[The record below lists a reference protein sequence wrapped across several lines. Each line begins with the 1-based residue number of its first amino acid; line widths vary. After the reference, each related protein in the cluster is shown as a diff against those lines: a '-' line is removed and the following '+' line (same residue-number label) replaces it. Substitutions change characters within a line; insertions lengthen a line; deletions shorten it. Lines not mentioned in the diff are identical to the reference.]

1 MKVSVS
7 VRHTWRSSIGVV
19 VLSAACLCLAKE
31 GGYFQGIS
39 VSGDNILQ
47 GGMGYKD
54 IDQSSTKKPGDY
66 LTDYLNFDIQIR
78 KFFLQGRF
86 QIDQPS
92 LGYDPSSP
100 VFREFIS
107 RRAVGFKGHHMT
119 FKAGHFMTTFGRGLS
134 LALKE
139 DVTIERATILD
150 GVLMDVRLPLLE
162 IQGMAGRSMT
172 RKVNTVSIDSD
183 DYDEETGETI
193 VIQQELDNPEY
204 RDNIFGIH
212 VESYPFSRLESVP
225 LLSGCALGAGIVDY
239 RTDVSAIQSGR
250 GIDTITVDGMGVAD
264 TTFGNR
270 YYQNRKNTFLP
281 SIHVDLSVGSID
293 AYAEHA
299 RMLYR
304 KHAFVDT
311 LFDDRMVDDAES
323 HATYVSLGACFL
335 DFSLMGEYKNYFYGH
350 NNNQGCNVV
359 VDGEYVDPP
368 AARHRHIWQLLT
380 KHIPANTVRDV
391 VGYRLVLDWSRF
403 ENATFEVSY
412 CCGGR
417 HRKRQGRYSQF
428 TFGNDENEDYWDIY
442 LQSNLNIGS
451 WFTSKIGLNYG
462 KIDPYE
468 PDARYATV
476 GSKFDLGPFLR
487 GHAVGLALELQRNS
501 KEFRAERDSA
511 AVMAVAGPYTP
522 AGESAFDYYSDVP
535 DELKSLHKQWT
546 WNLVVTVSYS
556 FSPYLA
562 FSATLEKETPFFQGR
577 PVLQSDVTSNDRFYR
592 SVGIKVRPVENHS
605 IQLEVGSH
613 SGGQKC
619 TLGECV
625 MVPSFE
631 GLKLSITS
639 LF

>member
-1 MKVSVS
+1 VKVP
-7 VRHTWRSSIGVV
+7 VRHTWRHSIGVV
-19 VLSAACLCLAKE
+19 VLSAASLCLAGE
-31 GGYFQGIS
+31 GGYFEGLS

-47 GGMGYKD
+47 CANGYKD
-54 IDQSSTKKPGDY
+54 IDQSSTKKPGNY
-66 LTDYLNFDIQIR
+66 LTDYLNFDIQTH
-78 KFFLQGRF
+78 KLFLQGRF

-92 LGYDPSSP
+92 LGYHPSSP
-100 VFREFIS
+100 VYREYFS
-107 RRAVGFKGHHMT
+107 RRAVGFNGNHMT

-172 RKVNTVSIDSD
+172 QKVNTVSIDSD

-193 VIQQELDNPEY
+193 VIQQELDNPNY
-204 RDNIFGIH
+204 RDNIFGID
-212 VESYPFSRLESVP
+212 VASYPFSRLESVP
-225 LLSGCALGAGIVDY
+225 LLSACAVGAGIVDY
-239 RTDVSAIQSGR
+239 RTDVSAIKSGQE
-250 GIDTITVDGMGVAD
+250 IDSITVDSMGVAD
-264 TTFGNR
+264 TTFVNQ

-281 SIHVDLSVGSID
+281 SIHLDLSMGSID

-299 RMLYR
+299 RMIYR
-304 KHAFVDT
+304 KHTFVDT
-311 LFDDRMVDDAES
+311 LFDERIVDHAES
-323 HATYVSLGACFL
+323 YATYVSLGACFL
-335 DFSLMGEYKNYFYGH
+335 DFSLMGEYKNYFYGK
-350 NNNQGCNVV
+350 NNNQGCNVIV
-359 VDGEYVDPP
+359 EGEYVDPP

-380 KHIPANTVRDV
+380 KHVPANTVRDV
-391 VGYRLVLDWSRF
+391 IGYLLALDWSRF
-403 ENATFEVSY
+403 ENATFALSY

-417 HRKRQGRYSQF
+417 HKNRQGRYSVF

-442 LQSNLNIGS
+442 LQSDLNIGS
-451 WFTSKIGLNYG
+451 WFTSKIGANYG

-468 PDARYATV
+468 PEARYATV

-487 GHAVGLALELQRNS
+487 DHSVGLALELQRNS

-511 AVMAVAGPYTP
+511 AVIAVAGPYTP

-535 DELKSLHKQWT
+535 NELKSVHKQWT
-546 WNLVVTVSYS
+546 WNLVATVSYS
-556 FSPYLA
+556 LSPYFA
-562 FSATLEKETPFFQGR
+562 FSATLEKETPFFQGQ
-577 PVLQSDVTSNDRFYR
+577 PVLQSDVTSSDGYYR

-605 IQLEVGSH
+605 IQLEAGSH

>member
-1 MKVSVS
+1 MKVPVP
-7 VRHTWRSSIGVV
+7 VRHTWPHSIGLVA
-19 VLSAACLCLAKE
+19 LSAACLCFAEE
-31 GGYFQGIS
+31 GDSFEGLS

-47 GGMGYKD
+47 CANGYRD

-66 LTDYLNFDIQIR
+66 LTDYLNFDVQMR
-78 KFFLQGRF
+78 KLFLQGRF

-100 VFREFIS
+100 VFREFFS
-107 RRAVGFKGHHMT
+107 RRAVGFNGRNMT

-150 GVLMDVRLPLLE
+150 GVFMDVHLPLLE
-162 IQGMAGRSMT
+162 IQGLAGRSMT
-172 RKVNTVSIDSD
+172 RKVNTVSIDTD

-193 VIQQELDNPEY
+193 VIKLELDNPGY
-204 RDNIFGIH
+204 RDNIFGID
-212 VESYPFSRLESVP
+212 VASYPFSRFESVP
-225 LLSGCALGAGIVDY
+225 LLSACAVGAGIVDY
-239 RTDVSAIQSGR
+239 RSDVSAIKAGR
-250 GIDTITVDGMGVAD
+250 EIDTITIDSMGVAD
-264 TTFGNR
+264 TTFVNR

-281 SIHVDLSVGSID
+281 SIHVELSTGSID

-304 KHAFVDT
+304 SHTFVDT
-311 LFDDRMVDDAES
+311 LFDERIVDDAES
-323 HATYVSLGACFL
+323 YATYVSLGACFL
-335 DFSLMGEYKNYFYGH
+335 DFSLMGEYKNYFYGKD
-350 NNNQGCNVV
+350 NNQGCNVIV
-359 VDGEYVDPP
+359 EGEYVEPP
-368 AARHRHIWQLLT
+368 SARHRHIWQLLT
-380 KHIPANTVRDV
+380 KHVPANTVRDV
-391 VGYRLVLDWSRF
+391 IGYRLALDWSRF
-403 ENATFEVSY
+403 ENATFALSY

-417 HRKRQGRYSQF
+417 HKNRQGRYSLF

-442 LQSNLNIGS
+442 IQSNLSIGS
-451 WFTSKIGLNYG
+451 RFISKIGANYG

-468 PDARYATV
+468 PEARYATV
-476 GSKFDLGPFLR
+476 GSKFDLGPFLKA
-487 GHAVGLALELQRNS
+487 HSVGLALELQRNS

-511 AVMAVAGPYTP
+511 AVIAVAGPYTP
-522 AGESAFDYYSDVP
+522 VDESAFDYYSDVP
-535 DELKSLHKQWT
+535 DELKSVHRQWT
-546 WNLVVTVSYS
+546 WNLVATASYS
-556 FSPYLA
+556 LSPYFA
-562 FSATLEKETPFFQGR
+562 FSATLEKETPFFQGQ
-577 PVLQSDVTSNDRFYR
+577 PVLQSDVTSSDRYYR

-605 IQLEVGSH
+605 IQLEAGSY

-631 GLKLSITS
+631 GVRLSITS